1 MLQIFDC
8 AQNSDEWFEHRRG
21 IPTSSAF
28 AKVMAKGEGLTR
40 REYMMKLAGEI
51 ITGKPMK
58 NYKSEDMERGHEW
71 EPEARDLYTF
81 KTGAELKRVGF
92 IRNGRRGC
100 SPDSLIGEDGGL
112 EIKTAE
118 AHILADIIDRDEFP
132 PKHKAQ
138 VQGTLW
144 VTERQWWDLL
154 VYARDMP
161 PFIKRVQRDEPY
173 IQRLATEIDKFNAEL
188 DIIVTKIRARGEAI
202 AA

>member
-1 MLQIFDC
+1 VLQIFDC
-8 AQNSDEWFEHRRG
+8 AQNSDEWFEYRRG
-21 IPTSSAF
+21 IPTASAF
-28 AKVMAKGEGLTR
+28 SKVLAKGEGLTR

-58 NYKSEDMERGHEW
+58 NYRNDDMDRGHEW
-71 EPEARDLYTF
+71 EPEARDLYAF
-81 KTGAELKRVGF
+81 ETGASLQRVGF
-92 IRNGRRGC
+92 ARNGRCGC

-132 PKHKAQ
+132 SRHKAQ

-144 VTERQWWDLL
+144 VLGRQWWDLL
-154 VYARDMP
+154 VYSRDMP
-161 PFIKRVQRDEPY
+161 PFIKRVKRDEKY
-173 IQRLATEIDKFNAEL
+173 IQSLATEIDRFNAEL
-188 DIIVTKIRARGEAI
+188 DSVVAKISARGEAV